1 MQPGCSRVITTS
13 RRGRRLV
20 YIFLFAISGLSTH
33 DLTQR
38 STALYLYSASSF
50 LLSTHDLTQRSTCS
64 YSSVPHTIGP
74 FNSRPHAEVDFVCC
88 SYFYPLSPFNSRP
101 HAEVDLQ
108 HGWKGCISNPFNS
121 RPHAE
126 VDLHFGTGYNNN
138 TTFNSRPHAE
148 VDNRPLNKPPI
159 RNLSTHDLTQRST
172 CSLTTEP

>member
-101 HAEVDLQ
+101 HAEVDMQL
-108 HGWKGCISNPFNS
+108 
-121 RPHAE
+121 
-126 VDLHFGTGYNNN
+126 DDGTI
-138 TTFNSRPHAE
+138 E
-148 VDNRPLNKPPI
+148 KI
-159 RNLSTHDLTQRST
+159 RLSTHDLTQRST
-172 CSLTTEP
+172 TAWSTRRTQTIFQLTTSRRGRRGKLCFR